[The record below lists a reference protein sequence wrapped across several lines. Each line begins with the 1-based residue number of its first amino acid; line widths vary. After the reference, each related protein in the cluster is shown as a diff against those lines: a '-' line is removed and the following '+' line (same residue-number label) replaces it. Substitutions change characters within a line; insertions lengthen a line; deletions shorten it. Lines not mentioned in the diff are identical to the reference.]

1 MSNTSRR
8 FRITDFDTADRP
20 SAYLFRAV
28 GVTAEG
34 ERILFHRGRGG
45 WTFGLL
51 AEDGASLCEMLFAR
65 EDHSAP
71 EKIAVATVIE
81 LGAPTLDFSPDALL
95 PTAVR
100 WHDVAAVRRLLDAG
114 ADLNRV
120 PPVIH
125 HKLAAGAM
133 GRVALVLADIG
144 IVRVCSA
151 LATTVQRIYAS
162 NTKRPYRSPVEVV
175 QKLAAPESTEAAQ
188 FQRSYIADEVEC
200 DLSDIADYRAI
211 RQLLRERGAVEPA
224 DYFKAVRE
232 HRFEAAAEFL
242 EAGLPSDILTPSGV
256 PLLAERQAAN
266 DEVAVRWLL
275 AHGAKD
281 RFRPHDSALRG
292 TSGFHAESARI

>member
-1 MSNTSRR
+1 MTNTSRR
-8 FRITDFDTADRP
+8 FRINDFDTADRP

-51 AEDGASLCEMLFAR
+51 AEDGASLCESLFTR
-65 EDHSAP
+65 RDHLAP

-81 LGAPTLDFSPDALL
+81 RGAPTLDFLPDALL
-95 PTAVR
+95 PTAVC
-100 WHDVAAVRRLLDAG
+100 WHDVSAVQSLLDAG
-114 ADLNRV
+114 ANPNRV
-120 PPVIH
+120 PSVIQ
-125 HKLAAGAM
+125 HKFASGAI
-133 GRVALVLADIG
+133 GRVPLVLADIG
-144 IVRVCSA
+144 IERVCRT
-151 LATTVQRIYAS
+151 LAATVKRIYAS
-162 NTKRPYRSPVEVV
+162 NIQHPYRSPVEVV
-175 QKLAAPESTEAAQ
+175 EKLVAPQTAAAAQ

-200 DLSDIADYRAI
+200 DLSELADYRAI

-232 HRFEAAAEFL
+232 HRFEAAEEFL
-242 EAGLPSDILTPSGV
+242 EAGLPGDILTPTGV

-275 AHGAKD
+275 AHQANG
-281 RFRPHDSALRG
+281 RFRLHDAVPRG
-292 TSGFHAESARI
+292 ISGFHAEPARI